1 MNFDAKVR
9 RNSTDPEDLF
19 HGHVGGMDVFARALL
34 TADEILSTSEYKKI
48 RTERYASFD
57 TGKGAEFE
65 QGKLS
70 LEDLRAYAVENGE
83 PQKRSGR
90 QEYLENL
97 INRYI

>member
-1 MNFDAKVR
+1 
-9 RNSTDPEDLF
+9 
-19 HGHVGGMDVFARALL
+19 MDVFARALL
-34 TADEILSTSEYKKI
+34 TAEEILNKSEYKKI

-57 TGKGAEFE
+57 SGKGAEFE

-83 PQKRSGR
+83 PQTRSSR